1 MTNPT
6 LTRSPECALGYPEAC
21 TDPTCSD
28 PFAPCDEPLATGS
41 LLCAQGFCD
50 ECDDQACIHECHL
63 PDRDED
69 AAWLW
74 DDDRARRR
82 ADV

>member
-28 PFAPCDEPLATGS
+28 PV
-41 LLCAQGFCD
+41 
-50 ECDDQACIHECHL
+50 HL
-63 PDRDED
+63 PDRESWTP
-69 AAWLW
+69 AEELASWLEY
-74 DDDRARRR
+74 DRRAERR

>member
-6 LTRSPECALGYPEAC
+6 LTRSLECALGYPEAC

-28 PFAPCDEPLATGS
+28 PV
-41 LLCAQGFCD
+41 
-50 ECDDQACIHECHL
+50 HL

-69 AAWLW
+69 AAWLEVERW
-74 DDDRARRR
+74 PDA
-82 ADV
+82 

>member
-28 PFAPCDEPLATGS
+28 PD
-41 LLCAQGFCD
+41 
-50 ECDDQACIHECHL
+50 HL
-63 PDRDED
+63 PDREDD

-74 DDDRARRR
+74 DDDVQRRR